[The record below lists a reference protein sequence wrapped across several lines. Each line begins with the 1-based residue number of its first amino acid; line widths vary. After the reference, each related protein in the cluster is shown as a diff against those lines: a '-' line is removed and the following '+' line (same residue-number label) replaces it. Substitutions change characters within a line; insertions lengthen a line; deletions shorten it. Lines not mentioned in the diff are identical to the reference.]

1 MPILENNELAAMTLE
16 YRRECGRDS
25 VLQSLTSIL
34 GNNVDN
40 PANPENVECQHL
52 LRLEGGDEIVKGR
65 TEWRPKHANRP
76 GNMGQLPAEST

>member
-1 MPILENNELAAMTLE
+1 MPILENYELAAMTLE
-16 YRRECGRDS
+16 YRKECGRDS
-25 VLQSLTSIL
+25 VLQSLTSVL

-40 PANPENVECQHL
+40 PETVECQHL

-65 TEWRPKHANRP
+65 TEWRPKLANRP